1 MNNEVILLFFDLFI
15 LTISETL
22 QTVQHI
28 IKTTEERARVVQK
41 VIHSSIIHHFHF
53 CFAGYFPRSLCM
65 LWFWRFVLY
74 NVQASLI
81 LLICLFQIVIV
92 IIIEINIVLKL
103 NCIKLENLLLFSK
116 LIFIQWIN
124 STAYVFICCKHSVM
138 YIVTLIKKFFYF
150 IISIFMSYKFPRST
164 IVQYTNIPW
173 SFKTDSS
180 FPHLPLYLWQKLKD
194 LSLSYKWINLS
205 RLVWV

>member
-1 MNNEVILLFFDLFI
+1 MIFSFLPSVKLSRLSNTSSRLLRRELGLFRRSSTVVSSTTSTFVLLATFRDLF
-15 LTISETL
+15 
-22 QTVQHI
+22 
-28 IKTTEERARVVQK
+28 A
-41 VIHSSIIHHFHF
+41 
-53 CFAGYFPRSLCM
+53 CFGFEGLFSTMYKH
-65 LWFWRFVLY
+65 W
-74 NVQASLI
+74 SLI
-81 LLICLFQIVIV
+81 LLCLFQIVIV

-124 STAYVFICCKHSVM
+124 STSHVFICCKHSVM
-138 YIVTLIKKFFYF
+138 YIVTLIKNFSYF

>member
-15 LTISETL
+15 LTTSETL

-74 NVQASLI
+74 NVYTSKFNFI
-81 LLICLFQIVIV
+81 MFIPIV

-103 NCIKLENLLLFSK
+103 NCIKLKNQLLFSK

-124 STAYVFICCKHSVM
+124 STSHVFICCKHSVM
-138 YIVTLIKKFFYF
+138 YIVTL
-150 IISIFMSYKFPRST
+150 
-164 IVQYTNIPW
+164 
-173 SFKTDSS
+173 
-180 FPHLPLYLWQKLKD
+180 
-194 LSLSYKWINLS
+194 
-205 RLVWV
+205 